1 MNIPRVTAAQA
12 ADFARHWK
20 TPGGISIF
28 TDDMHHCFS
37 ADFANVCLKSF
48 VEDAQKHAAAAAKA
62 KQIVVAES

>member
-28 TDDMHHCFS
+28 TDDMHHQFS
-37 ADFANVCLKSF
+37 ADFANQCLKSF
-48 VEDAQKHAAAAAKA
+48 VEDAQRMAASAAKA
-62 KQIVVAES
+62 KQLVIATE